1 MKLKNILIT
10 VNDMETSIAF
20 YRELF
25 GLEVI
30 LNQDGNVILTEG
42 LVLQDAKIWK
52 AFLDKEILPKS
63 NSCELYFE
71 EKNIE
76 EFVKKLENYKE
87 PIEYVNQL
95 MTHSWGQ
102 QVIRFYDPNGNLI
115 EVGTPMEPLTLPP
128 APVAHQDD

>member
-42 LVLQDAKIWK
+42 LDR
-52 AFLDKEILPKS
+52 KS
-63 NSCELYFE
+63 
-71 EKNIE
+71 
-76 EFVKKLENYKE
+76 V
-87 PIEYVNQL
+87 V
-95 MTHSWGQ
+95 
-102 QVIRFYDPNGNLI
+102 
-115 EVGTPMEPLTLPP
+115 
-128 APVAHQDD
+128 

>member
-52 AFLDKEILPKS
+52 TFLGKEILPKN

-76 EFVKKLENYKE
+76 EFAKKLENYKE

-115 EVGTPMEPLTLPP
+115 EVGTPMESLTLPP
-128 APVAHQDD
+128 VPAAHQDD

>member
-52 AFLDKEILPKS
+52 TFLGKEILPKN

-76 EFVKKLENYKE
+76 EFAKKLENYKE
-87 PIEYVNQL
+87 PIE
-95 MTHSWGQ
+95 
-102 QVIRFYDPNGNLI
+102 
-115 EVGTPMEPLTLPP
+115 
-128 APVAHQDD
+128 